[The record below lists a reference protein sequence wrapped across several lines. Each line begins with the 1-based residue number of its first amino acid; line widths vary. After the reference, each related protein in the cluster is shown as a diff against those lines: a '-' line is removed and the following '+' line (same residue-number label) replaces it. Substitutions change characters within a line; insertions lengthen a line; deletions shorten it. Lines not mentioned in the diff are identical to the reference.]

1 MLRAADQNPKTTQSV
16 ILPEQMLKLVP
27 PLSPPKSYN
36 HMGTIFQSGQIDPQ
50 AYLVTEG
57 NVLLSFMPKHGGT
70 PIASRSVGRGELIG
84 DSELL
89 SADG

>member
-1 MLRAADQNPKTTQSV
+1 MLRAADQNPRTTQKV
-16 ILPEQMLKLVP
+16 IIPEQMLKLVP
-27 PLSPPKSYN
+27 PLSPPKSYDYL
-36 HMGTIFQSGQIDPQ
+36 GTIFQSGQRDPQ

-57 NVLLSFMPKHGGT
+57 QVILSFMPKHGGT
-70 PIASRSVGRGELIG
+70 PIQARSVGRGEIIG